1 MTSPKRDNPAGPSQ
15 ADDAM
20 EVWFNT
26 DPVLCQARRD
36 GVDVWALWANLQRP
50 VEERIRRHQIALHRF
65 MLLYNARRINE
76 NGPYCHIVHSG
87 KGKG

>member
-1 MTSPKRDNPAGPSQ
+1 MTSQNRANPTGPPRT
-15 ADDAM
+15 DDAM

-65 MLLYNARRINE
+65 RLLHNAANQ
-76 NGPYCHIVHSG
+76 
-87 KGKG
+87 